1 MGVLQLNA
9 SKNGTGG
16 GTGTIGGTIAAG
28 QVAYGTAFNTIG
40 GDALFTRA
48 ADGDTFLLKNFG
60 GNEVAGIELDTASSG
75 VVIGYFDTAT
85 LENATAAFSKG
96 SDIQTIIGYNNPAS
110 NIQGNLIFN
119 NAGNTLTWDLDTTDN
134 VTDVIT
140 QGADIF
146 GGGIK
151 GTAIYRQDSGSNA
164 QAVTVWGDVSP
175 IFGFSEPSVYS
186 GATNSDG
193 TISVS
198 VVVAPVFDTGLT
210 VNYQE
215 NGVNNILGQLQLSRT
230 GNTLTWDAD
239 TTDGITAVIEQTQNL
254 LGFGLKG
261 NAITYQDSATSEV
274 SAMFI
279 GDLSPTGR
287 IGSGFLT
294 SASSATGDTGI
305 SLIVSS
311 DPEKAFNIVF
321 DNAGYSSIG
330 MTVDQGGVALG
341 NIIGGGGNSTTV
353 VIQDDISQ
361 ISSFTDGLFKV
372 SKATEKIDYFTVD
385 IPNSAFTFM
394 NGNVGINTTTPTG
407 ILDVIGAN
415 NTRLWF
421 NDASNYFEIYG
432 SGADDLFL
440 FDYANH
446 QLYIYCGDQSS
457 YHQQANSFAF
467 YNGSFTIGDLGGNG
481 SGFIGVDNL
490 GQLSWQAAP
499 GATIVASGDLSAQSA
514 SIPSVASY
522 LSDGGIFR
530 IGGYVNITAV
540 TGGVISLN
548 VIYADENSQDVS
560 QIIPLTEASTGAIG
574 TTASVLNSNN
584 SATDIQIRVRPGSS
598 ITVATIVT
606 GGAVTYDVGAT
617 IEKLR

>member
-9 SKNGTGG
+9 SKNGVGG

-48 ADGDTFLLKNFG
+48 ADGDTFLFKSFG
-60 GNEVAGIELDTASSG
+60 GNEVAGVELDTASSG

-193 TISVS
+193 TISVN

-215 NGVNNILGQLQLSRT
+215 NGANNILGQLQLSRT

-239 TTDGITAVIEQTQNL
+239 TTDAITTKFEQSQNI
-254 LGFGLKG
+254 LGFGIHG
-261 NAITYQDSATSEV
+261 NALIHANTDTGDSAGLVIGEIGGRYLTACSVVNGSSNAGIELKSNYSTIGFSDGDSQQQSRFYAESEDIY
-274 SAMFI
+274 MGYTLN
-279 GDLSPTGR
+279 GDNEYRVILSDGIFKIR
-287 IGSGFLT
+287 DYT
-294 SASSATGDTGI
+294 SAT
-305 SLIVSS
+305 
-311 DPEKAFNIVF
+311 
-321 DNAGYSSIG
+321 
-330 MTVDQGGVALG
+330 
-341 NIIGGGGNSTTV
+341 
-353 VIQDDISQ
+353 
-361 ISSFTDGLFKV
+361 
-372 SKATEKIDYFTVD
+372 DYFMVD

-394 NGNVGINTTTPTG
+394 NGNVGINTTTPKG